1 MIRAVQKVTNIEA
14 APPDGPVE
22 VAIVV
27 SRYNQWITD
36 RLRDGALETM
46 ARLLATRG
54 RATEIEA
61 PGAYELPM
69 LARAARDSGRFDAIV
84 CLGCLI
90 KGETEHDRHIAR
102 SVAHALHAVAT
113 NAGAGPAM
121 PVTFGVI
128 TANDAD
134 QAEARAGGAKGN
146 KGAEAMEAALA
157 ALGAIRALAHTPVA
171 GGAS

>member
-1 MIRAVQKVTNIEA
+1 MIRAVSESTNIEA
-14 APPDGPVE
+14 APPEGPIE

-36 RLRDGALETM
+36 RLRDGAIEALD
-46 ARLLATRG
+46 RLAGPRG

-61 PGAYELPM
+61 PGAYELPA

-90 KGETEHDRHIAR
+90 RGETEHDRHIAR
-102 SVAHALHAVAT
+102 SVAHALHDVAT

-121 PVTFGVI
+121 PVAFGVI
-128 TANDAD
+128 TAGNAD
-134 QAEARAGGAKGN
+134 QAEARAGGTKGN

-157 ALGAIRALAHTPVA
+157 ALGAMRSLGRAPV
-171 GGAS
+171 GGPR